1 MRRLVCDQW
10 SIQGMCVFVCYCVHV
25 CRSGAII
32 AGGLALTPLCVLIQH
47 RGRVSGGQRV
57 YWGEGDVVV
66 ITGGDLGVRGRR
78 VGRVQRGWSVHMPQG
93 R

>member
-10 SIQGMCVFVCYCVHV
+10 SVQGMCVFVCYCVHV

-57 YWGEGDVVV
+57 YWGKEVVV
-66 ITGGDLGVRGRR
+66 ITGGDLRVRGRR